1 MAAHSPQS
9 NPSPPPTSPTAVV
22 KGAGPAGLATAIS
35 LAQAGFFAHVVERRP
50 HRPTGQGRKN
60 VVAIRPEGLRQL
72 ESLGGLD
79 YILQSK
85 VGRGNVGCITRMT
98 DAKSWSELDG
108 FELPWILKRYPPAEP
123 DEYRVNGESDGY
135 EVPGSV
141 TEQFPSSYICLG
153 DLEDC
158 LAQAAV
164 GLGIKIT
171 YDATFTLTQSKDDSD
186 EFSLIL
192 LDGTGRIEN
201 LGSPDLIV
209 CASGKNDSTVPS
221 QLSFE
226 QRKGVLLTES
236 NLPNLDDSSNPFA
249 LRFCEGADSE
259 LETQRMCVFG
269 VSDPTLKQGFLAHAM
284 RKYPPSDPTPATS
297 STTESNGILSQ
308 SQGQPQPEPLV
319 EIQMNH
325 ASAAHLILQPPR
337 SLPSS
342 ELEPYLVHRV
352 NTIVQP
358 TTPYKSINALRL
370 SGNLLW
376 GDPLSTVTVETA
388 TAPQYVFGRNVI
400 LVGDCAMSC
409 SPSSGI
415 GAEIGIT
422 VDSKAVRILGEK
434 WRDARGDKDKE
445 RQALLEFNLAKA
457 KSAVM
462 WSQASRMFYSTTK
475 ESEEWI
481 TRQAAAT
488 AA

>member
-1 MAAHSPQS
+1 MTAASPQS
-9 NPSPPPTSPTAVV
+9 SLSPPPASPTAVV

-35 LAQAGFFAHVVERRP
+35 LAQAGFSVHVVEKRP
-50 HRPTGQGRKN
+50 HRSFGQGRKN

-72 ESLGGLD
+72 EGLGALD
-79 YILQSK
+79 HILRSK

-98 DAKSWSELDG
+98 EGKSWSELDG

-123 DEYRVNGESDGY
+123 AEFRHDAEGDEY
-135 EVPGSV
+135 EVPQSV

-158 LAQAAV
+158 LTQAAV
-164 GLGIKIT
+164 DLGVKIT
-171 YDATFTLTQSKDDSD
+171 YDATFSLSQCKGNTDK
-186 EFSLIL
+186 FSVEL
-192 LDGTGRIEN
+192 LDSTGRTEF
-201 LGSPDLIV
+201 LATPDLIV
-209 CASGKNDSTVPS
+209 CASGKNDATLAS
-221 QLSFE
+221 QLGFE
-226 QRKGVLLTES
+226 QRKGVLLTEA
-236 NLPNLDDSSNPFA
+236 NLPHLGDSSNPFA
-249 LRFCEGADSE
+249 LRFNKDADLE
-259 LETQRMCVFG
+259 LESQRMSVFG
-269 VSDPTLKQGFLAHAM
+269 VSNPTLKQGLLAHAM
-284 RKYPPSDPTPATS
+284 RKHPSSDSTS
-297 STTESNGILSQ
+297 TTIPNTESNNVSSSL
-308 SQGQPQPEPLV
+308 QPEPLV

-352 NTIVQP
+352 NEIVQP
-358 TTPYKSINALRL
+358 STPYTSIAALRS

-376 GDPLSTVTVETA
+376 GDPLSTVTIETV

-422 VDSKAVRILGEK
+422 VDSKAVRTLGER
-434 WRDARGDKDKE
+434 WRDAQGDGDEE
-445 RQALLEFNLAKA
+445 RHALLEFNMAKA
-457 KSAVM
+457 QSAVM
-462 WSQASRMFYSTTK
+462 WSQASRMFYSTTR
-475 ESEEWI
+475 ESEGWTI
-481 TRQAAAT
+481 QQTAAT